1 MQCAASARP
10 TRNHCCR
17 CFARPQ
23 KFAGCW
29 SSRDTCENRFCLFW
43 KAVPRSPTTWYA
55 RPVELDV
62 GASVLARAR
71 VNTNHA
77 GTDVLGSPVER
88 SSTPFLPRAKQRSVA
103 PLDSRGG
110 CPHVVYG
117 AYRGPSTPPC
127 DSRANRMTPLRMT
140 IRRGQGL
147 AHDQYFANVIAG
159 QKKFDGCEIAEE
171 ILDIAVV
178 EHALQA
184 EFAAPTSLFPV
195 AASDVLHLQCVPAHD
210 VVAVARCIGA
220 RLLGVEKGQQ
230 HASGF
235 EQRPEPADHWLHQTF
250 VQIIG
255 QVPAQDNIE
264 LCPRIH
270 QVFFQEAFAVE
281 GRFACLI
288 FDSE

>member
-1 MQCAASARP
+1 MQCAATARL
-10 TRNHCCR
+10 TWYHCCR
-17 CFARPQ
+17 DFARPPT
-23 KFAGCW
+23 FAGCG
-29 SSRDTCENRFCLFW
+29 SCRDTCDNRFCLFW

-88 SSTPFLPRAKQRSVA
+88 SSPPFLPRAKQRSVA

-140 IRRGQGL
+140 ILRRGQRL

-159 QKKFDGCEIAEE
+159 QKKFYGCEIAEE

-184 EFAAPTSLFPV
+184 EFASPTSLFPV
-195 AASDVLHLQCVPAHD
+195 AASDVLHLQCFPAHD
-210 VVAVARCIGA
+210 GVALARGIGA
-220 RLLGVEKGQQ
+220 
-230 HASGF
+230 
-235 EQRPEPADHWLHQTF
+235 
-250 VQIIG
+250 
-255 QVPAQDNIE
+255 
-264 LCPRIH
+264 
-270 QVFFQEAFAVE
+270 
-281 GRFACLI
+281 CL
-288 FDSE
+288 